1 MVDALVS
8 EPDGEDEADLPEVD
22 DDADADLGDATDD
35 EDEETLRIGG
45 WDQNDVEEVYKRAI
59 SRPKPFHS
67 LTGHSPSDFEKLLEL
82 ARAAIQDTTMTGTEA
97 KINKVVET
105 ERLSIRLQLFATL
118 YYMRHYPTMRVAA
131 EYLRM
136 PVMYLK
142 KVITRIIS
150 ALDRVAQSVRRDE
163 GGLGWPTAEELA
175 TIRAQQANI
184 KLPNVT
190 PDYAIDGM
198 HIRIRQPARLSRAE
212 QKAYWNGKHKCWCLM
227 IIVVTD
233 MRGRP
238 VYVSDP
244 LPGGEWRVVQDL
256 SIKAKCKETGAAIVG
271 DALYAFNRATDK
283 KETNIIS
290 YFTLGPKTVSRL
302 RIIAGDDSLDAAF
315 VEEAKAELRS
325 TKAASRLRV
334 VVENTI
340 ARMRHW
346 AILARDSPFRHYTPP
361 GFEPPI
367 YYIDVLKAA
376 RAAIFLASRAM
387 LVRAPRAVDWKP
399 NDDGGSAKYGYH
411 GGPLNAKNVEMRV
424 RSLFKML
431 KPKKKVQ
438 IDGEDPDDDS
448 IEWKE
453 TGKGGAIDWTKYE
466 EKEDFL
472 VVPQRVTTAR
482 QKKNEAAKA
491 SGKEAQ
497 HARVAYDALDQAEGV
512 ATTSSRWKS
521 APTTSAIKTRSKQ

>member
-1 MVDALVS
+1 MLFYLSQMARSRADM
-8 EPDGEDEADLPEVD
+8 PDVD
-22 DDADADLGDATDD
+22 DDADADLGDVTDD
-35 EDEETLRIGG
+35 EDEETMRIGG
-45 WDQNDVEEVYKRAI
+45 WDPRDVEEVYKRAI

-67 LTGHSPSDFEKLLEL
+67 LTGHSPSDLENLLDL
-82 ARAAIQDTTMTGTEA
+82 ARAPIENTTMTGTEA
-97 KINKVVET
+97 KINKDVET
-105 ERLSIRLQLFATL
+105 ERLSVRLQLFSTL
-118 YYMRHYPTMRVAA
+118 YYIRHYPTLRVAA

-142 KVITRIIS
+142 KVITRVIS
-150 ALDRVAQSVRRDE
+150 ALDRVATSVGRDA
-163 GGLGWPTAEELA
+163 GGLGWPTKEELA

-184 KLPNVT
+184 KLSNVT

-198 HIRIRQPARLSRAE
+198 HIRIRQPARLARAE

-238 VYVSDP
+238 VYISDP

-256 SIKAKCKETGAAIVG
+256 DIKAKCKETDAAIVG

-315 VEEAKAELRS
+315 VEEAKAELRA

-346 AILARDSPFRHYTPP
+346 AILARDSPFRHYVPP
-361 GFEPPI
+361 GFDAPT
-367 YYIDVLKAA
+367 YYIDVVKAA

-399 NDDGGSAKYGYH
+399 TDDGGSAKYGYH
-411 GGPLNAKNVEMRV
+411 GDPLNAKNVEMRV

-453 TGKGGAIDWTKYE
+453 TGKGGAITFGPKLRE
-466 EKEDFL
+466 
-472 VVPQRVTTAR
+472 R
-482 QKKNEAAKA
+482 
-491 SGKEAQ
+491 
-497 HARVAYDALDQAEGV
+497 
-512 ATTSSRWKS
+512 
-521 APTTSAIKTRSKQ
+521 